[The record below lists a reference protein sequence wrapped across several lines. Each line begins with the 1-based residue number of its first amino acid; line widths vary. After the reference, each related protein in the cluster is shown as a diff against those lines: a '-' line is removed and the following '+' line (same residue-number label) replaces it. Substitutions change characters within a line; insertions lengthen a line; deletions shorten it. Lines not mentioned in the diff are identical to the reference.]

1 MVYDVICAKKILID
15 PVVTNLRLHKMH
27 EKDVVG
33 IVTFELIGLLL
44 TNHII
49 ITMACQGV

>member
-1 MVYDVICAKKILID
+1 
-15 PVVTNLRLHKMH
+15 MH

-33 IVTFELIGLLL
+33 TLTFDLIGLLL

-49 ITMACQGV
+49 ITSQWYTRVYEETFADNIKIAYIMQNI